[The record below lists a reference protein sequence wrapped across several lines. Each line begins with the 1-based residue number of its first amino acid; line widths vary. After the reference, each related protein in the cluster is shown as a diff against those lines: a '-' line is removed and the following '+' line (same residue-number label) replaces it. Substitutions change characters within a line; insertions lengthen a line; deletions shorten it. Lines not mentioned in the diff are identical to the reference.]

1 MTGAGALRELNQD
14 RLVRAMDGV
23 ASMRGVVIAKMIIL
37 MLWGLYL
44 FIGLTQP
51 TENGG
56 RVTVSARC
64 P

>member
-1 MTGAGALRELNQD
+1 
-14 RLVRAMDGV
+14 
-23 ASMRGVVIAKMIIL
+23 MRGIVIAKMIIL

-56 RVTVSARC
+56 SPHGVTVSARC

>member
-1 MTGAGALRELNQD
+1 
-14 RLVRAMDGV
+14 
-23 ASMRGVVIAKMIIL
+23 MRGVVIAKMIIL

>member
-1 MTGAGALRELNQD
+1 
-14 RLVRAMDGV
+14 
-23 ASMRGVVIAKMIIL
+23 VIAKMTVL

-51 TENGG
+51 TENGSSAH
-56 RVTVSARC
+56 RVTVSAHC